1 MTIRSVFTWSYSL
14 PSLAVFFQI
23 FHLRRLPLLRIA
35 NYSCYSLAH
44 ILTILSHIAHSC
56 NYSTCV
62 RLRLSISKRWLVC
75 LSTHR
80 GGNTIGKACRVS
92 VATRWRALS
101 HVLRLERAHD
111 LRMGVGVCTR
121 RAGVCYLF
129 TRAVRFQRGGGG
141 GVYEFERV
149 PADTVAQAVERVSV
163 ERVERVEYMCACY
176 ATLCK
181 RVIIFTPTLAQGV
194 AKCAFCSCA

>member
-121 RAGVCYLF
+121 RAGVCVIYL
-129 TRAVRFQRGGGG
+129 
-141 GVYEFERV
+141 RV
-149 PADTVAQAVERVSV
+149 P
-163 ERVERVEYMCACY
+163 
-176 ATLCK
+176 
-181 RVIIFTPTLAQGV
+181 
-194 AKCAFCSCA
+194 CAFNAAAVAVFTSLSVCQPIPSRKPLSVFASSVSSASST